1 MTTEDPPEAERP
13 LSRHA
18 AARLGYALASVEIS
32 DYTAAVVPTSNDK
45 LADPGEFI
53 TQARR
58 VRKMAMELLV
68 RAVLLE
74 RALGHSWKQIAHA
87 HGYSEKW
94 VREKYEPIEQEWLA
108 LLDGAPPSEAGTIE
122 MAYLMTDVPL
132 TDTEIRETAAE
143 LDAWCY
149 RRRDENSPEPTLRLV
164 SDGLAG

>member
-1 MTTEDPPEAERP
+1 MSTEDPTTERP

-32 DYTAAVVPTSNDK
+32 DYTAGVVPTSSDR
-45 LADPGEFI
+45 LRPPGEFI

-74 RALGHSWKQIAHA
+74 RALGHSWQQIAHA
-87 HGYSEKW
+87 HGYTEQW
-94 VREKYEPIEQEWLA
+94 VREQYEPVEQEWLA
-108 LLDGAPPSEAGTIE
+108 MLDGGQPAETATIE
-122 MAYLMTDVPL
+122 MAHLLTDVPL
-132 TDTEIRETAAE
+132 TEAEIRETAAE
-143 LDAWCY
+143 LDAWCD
-149 RRRDENSPEPTLRLV
+149 RRRDQNAPKPTLRLV